1 MMAFRRFKKSRTPA
15 PLTEYEEIGQR
26 LALPKKFRDREDGEQ
41 IDTRDLPL
49 RKIHPEREPEFLT
62 WLRFRP
68 CSIAGREDSLTGSMP
83 VCWSPESL
91 GPGRYLSDPAHTGK
105 AYSGR
110 LKRTDRG
117 AFPLC
122 RHAHRLQE
130 SQMDRFDLRYGINRH
145 EIAAEMWKRFSEE
158 H

>member
-1 MMAFRRFKKSRTPA
+1 MVFWRFKKSRTPA

-26 LALPKKFRDREDGEQ
+26 LALPKKFRDRDDRDPL
-41 IDTRDLPL
+41 DTRDLPL
-49 RKIHPEREPEFLT
+49 RKIHPEREPEFLA

-68 CSIAGREDSLTGSMP
+68 CSIAGLVDSITGQP
-83 VCWSPESL
+83 HVCWSPERL
-91 GPGRYLSDPAHTGK
+91 GPGRFLSDPAHTGK
-105 AYSGR
+105 SYSGR

-122 RHAHRLQE
+122 RHGHRDQE
-130 SQMDRFDLRYGINRH
+130 SNMDRFDARYGINRH
-145 EIAAEMWKRFSEE
+145 EIAAEMWKRFAEE